1 MTDAVPGA
9 QVSNVQDECA
19 SHVVQVSNVPGGCE
33 GEVHGVHVTN
43 GYGEDDVHAAI
54 ERPGCVACYA
64 DYGCCYDDYVV
75 VAPSLLL
82 ESMRQAA
89 GVD

>member
-1 MTDAVPGA
+1 M
-9 QVSNVQDECA
+9 
-19 SHVVQVSNVPGGCE
+19 
-33 GEVHGVHVTN
+33 TN

>member
-1 MTDAVPGA
+1 MYRMSVHPMLYRYPM
-9 QVSNVQDECA
+9 CR
-19 SHVVQVSNVPGGCE
+19 GGCE